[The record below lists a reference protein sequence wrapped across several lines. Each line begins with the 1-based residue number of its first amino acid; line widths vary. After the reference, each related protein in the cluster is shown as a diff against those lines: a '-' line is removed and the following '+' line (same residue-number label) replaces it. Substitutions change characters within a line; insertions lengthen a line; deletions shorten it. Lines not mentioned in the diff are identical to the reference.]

1 MKKILINILNKI
13 RKPLLSIFQFLIV
26 ITPFVAASPSSVLF
40 WGETECPKEIF
51 DTIRTKK
58 DFDSNIKD

>member
-1 MKKILINILNKI
+1 MKKFLINILNKL

-40 WGETECPKEIF
+40 WGETKCPKEIL
-51 DTIRTKK
+51 DTLITKK
-58 DFDSNIKD
+58 KS